1 MKNKVFTAL
10 RYAALGTM
18 IMANIAYAHGTEK
31 HDKGLL
37 EDAQMKKLHDMMP
50 VFSVSLAQME
60 VALEKGNRDVVV
72 AEGDKILAAI
82 PDLKKSKPHKNIKQ
96 RKKFVEMPSSLESS
110 VKSTIGHA
118 QNNDFS
124 SAKAAL
130 KKIEATCATCHAKF
144 RD

>member
-10 RYAALGTM
+10 RYAALGVL
-18 IMANIAYAHGTEK
+18 IMAKITYAHGTEK
-31 HDKGLL
+31 HDKGMQ
-37 EDAQMKKLHDMMP
+37 EDAQMKKLHAMMP
-50 VFSVSLAQME
+50 IFSVSLAQME
-60 VALEKGNRDVVV
+60 AALEKGDRDVVV

-82 PDLKKSKPHKNIKQ
+82 PDLKKSKPHKNIKE
-96 RKKFVEMPSSLESS
+96 RKKFVDMASSLDLS

-124 SAKAAL
+124 SAKSAL
-130 KKIEATCATCHAKF
+130 KKVEVACATCHAKF